1 MHNTDTDILRRSE
14 TIELMTLR
22 ELEDKPKTRWLIDGL
37 VPSNSLACIYGPPG
51 SGKSFLAL
59 DMAMRISHGER
70 FQELDT
76 SLGSAIYIA
85 GEGVS
90 GVSDR
95 VVAWLDYHDK
105 EEGSFYVIDR
115 AVDISTKFPLII
127 EAVENNGIDPDLII
141 IDTLARCF
149 GANDENSTADMQ
161 KFILG
166 IDTMRIDLNCT
177 VLVVHHSSRA
187 ERLSLRGNSSFEG
200 VLDTIIKVVANPPQ
214 PHENSKT
221 TASIVKQKDGASG
234 QRYYYE
240 IFPHID
246 SAVLKSVPSAV
257 AESENKGSQLGLLL
271 ALKNMVHSAEQWITV
286 SEWRRAYP
294 LLGPD
299 FSVLVAKLVELGH
312 VEYQKKGNSATYRPI
327 N

>member
-1 MHNTDTDILRRSE
+1 MDNNDIPRRSDI
-14 TIELMTLR
+14 IEVMTLQQ
-22 ELEDKPKTRWLIDGL
+22 LEDKPKTRWLIDGL
-37 VPSNSLACIYGPPG
+37 IPSNSLACIYGPPG

-59 DMAMRISHGER
+59 DMAMRLSHGER

-76 SLGSAIYIA
+76 SLGNAVYIA

-95 VVAWLDYHDK
+95 VVAWLDYHDR
-105 EEGSFYVIDR
+105 EDGGFFVIDR
-115 AVDISTKFPLII
+115 AVDISTKYEKVIDAI
-127 EAVENNGIDPDLII
+127 QDNNVEPDLVI

-166 IDTMRIDLNCT
+166 IDSMRIDLDCT

-240 IFPHID
+240 ILPHQD
-246 SAVLKSVPSAV
+246 SAVLRNVPSTI
-257 AESENKGSQLGLLL
+257 AEGENKGSQLGLLL
-271 ALKNMVHSAEQWITV
+271 ALKNMVHSPDQWISV
-286 SEWRRAYP
+286 GEWRRAYP
-294 LLGPD
+294 ILGPD
-299 FSVLVAKLVELGH
+299 FSSLVARLVELGH
-312 VEYQKKGNSATYRPI
+312 IEYQKKGNSDTYRPI